1 LASDVTYAS
10 ASPYVARAAVNDAAL
25 RVATPSLTSPV
36 FSLNDTDL
44 LAKGV
49 YTVFLLGTAVQPLG
63 TLRKD
68 R

>member
-1 LASDVTYAS
+1 
-10 ASPYVARAAVNDAAL
+10 VARAAVNDAAL